1 MGLLLSFTNANAQQ
15 RVVGD
20 VLVMLK
26 HGSPIEYTI
35 KDVQTR
41 FPQAGISLGETVAP
55 TLNIWLLKVSPAHEQ
70 QLLDYLRSLP
80 QTQVAQFN
88 RIGQERV
95 TIPND
100 TIYPQQWN
108 FENTGQGSGVPGADI
123 KASLAWD
130 ITTGGFTSTGDSIV
144 VAVIDQGMELTHGD
158 LNFWRNGYEI
168 DGDSLDNDG
177 NGYIDDLNGW
187 HVVNRNDV
195 IPVNAH
201 GTLCAGLV
209 GAKTNNFTGTA
220 GVNWGLPIMPVI
232 CSQYSESQVVAAYAY
247 VLETRRLYNQTN
259 GAKGAFVVATSSSFG
274 VDFGF
279 AADYPIWCAMYDSL
293 GMQGIMSAGAT
304 ANINID
310 VEVGGDM
317 PSTCE
322 SDFLIAVT
330 NTTRTDFKN
339 PSSGYGSTSVDL
351 GAPGTGI
358 WSTTSGNGHSASTGT
373 SFATPQVAG
382 AIALMFSAACP
393 EFMASY
399 KQYPDSMLRLMKESL
414 LLSIDTIP
422 DLVTTTSSGG
432 RLNLYKALLRF
443 QNDFCTTCLVIN
455 ASTQDVLC
463 FGDSSG
469 LVALAVDSGRVP
481 YTYAWSNGDTLAIAQ
496 NLVAG
501 NYTVTVTDSLGC
513 SRTGYFTI
521 AQSSLLQT
529 GFIVNRSKGEPE
541 PNGSITVLVQ
551 GGEPPYSYTWQNANG
566 MGNLADSLLP
576 GDYTVITTDA
586 NGCAQIDT
594 VIVYLDSTIGVLP
607 IALVQEINFYPNPAN
622 NALQFEIVTSFQ
634 GQVQLTTMD
643 VLGQILGSYSVPII
657 AKTANGRIDLSGLA
671 TGLYFI
677 KVQVNGAAV
686 GVYKIVKR

>member
-1 MGLLLSFTNANAQQ
+1 MGLLLSAGSAYAQQ
-15 RVVGD
+15 RVGGD

-26 HGSPIEYTI
+26 HGYTVEVAL
-35 KDVQTR
+35 KNVQIR
-41 FPQAGISLGETVAP
+41 FPQAEVSLGETVAP
-55 TLNIWLLKVSPAHEQ
+55 SLNIWLFKINPLWEQ
-70 QLLDYLRSLP
+70 PVLDYLKGLP
-80 QTQVAQFN
+80 QVQIAQYN
-88 RIGQERV
+88 RIAKERN
-95 TIPND
+95 TPND
-100 TIYPQQWN
+100 TLYPQQWN

-123 KASLAWD
+123 KAPLAWD
-130 ITTGGFTSTGDSIV
+130 ITTGGYTSAGDTIV

-177 NGYIDDLNGW
+177 NGYIDDVNGW

-232 CSQYSESQVVAAYAY
+232 CSQYTESQVVAAYAY

-274 VDFGF
+274 IDFGF

-310 VEVGGDM
+310 VEVGGDI
-317 PSTCE
+317 PSTCQ

-339 PSSGYGSTSVDL
+339 PSSGYGNISVDL

-358 WSTTSGNGHSASTGT
+358 WSTTSGNGHSATTGT

-422 DLVTTTSSGG
+422 DLANASSSGG
-432 RLNLYKALLRF
+432 RLNLYKALVRF

-455 ASTQDVLC
+455 ATTQNVLC
-463 FGDSSG
+463 FGDSTGSI
-469 LVALAVDSGRVP
+469 ALAVDSGRAP
-481 YTYAWSNGDTLAIAQ
+481 YHYNWSHGDSVALAQ
-496 NLVAG
+496 NLLAG
-501 NYTVTVTDSLGC
+501 NYTVTVTDSVGC
-513 SRTGYFTI
+513 SRTGYFTLI
-521 AQSSLLQT
+521 QPTLLQT
-529 GFIVNRSKGEPE
+529 GFIVNRSRGLTN

-551 GGEPPYSYTWQNANG
+551 GGEPPYSYIWQNADG
-566 MGNLADSLLP
+566 VGNLADSLLP
-576 GDYTVITTDA
+576 GDYTIVTADA
-586 NGCAQIDT
+586 NGCEQIDT
-594 VIVYLDSTIGVLP
+594 VAVYLDSTSNAGAAVGM
-607 IALVQEINFYPNPAN
+607 VEEIVFFPNPAIN
-622 NALQFEIVTSFQ
+622 EVQFDLSANTT
-634 GQVQLTTMD
+634 GQVYVTL
-643 VLGQILGSYSVPII
+643 
-657 AKTANGRIDLSGLA
+657 IDLMGKTIQTQTLPLIA
-671 TGLYFI
+671 NRAKGYFNLTGQAAGLYFI
-677 KVQVNGAAV
+677 KVQVNGATAM
-686 GVYKIVKR
+686 VYKLIKQ